1 MTDQPERPSETD
13 QAGDGTPRS
22 LPARYGRRALMLG
35 AAATGAGVAANL
47 VSGGLAEAA
56 PDTSSPVLLGKSNT
70 TGGTTIVTSRSGTG
84 LSGHAAAATQAG
96 VKGFDTSSG
105 KKGFGVYGQSVNGV
119 GVNGISKHN
128 NGVVGNTSAIG
139 FSGVAG
145 IDNTFTVQPPGIP
158 TQGVY
163 GQSNVNNGV
172 TGVSF
177 GGKGVAGH
185 ARTAGFS
192 GVEGVDAATRP
203 GGFGVTGV
211 SAHGTA
217 LFGTTTDGLGL
228 HVDGKAKFKYSGVVI
243 ISAGQKTKT
252 VTVSGLTSF
261 DFVLATLQV
270 PDSGVYIEA
279 AQPGSGSFTIT
290 LSKGPTKEVRVAW
303 MALGG

>member
-1 MTDQPERPSETD
+1 MTDQPERASEID
-13 QAGDGTPRS
+13 QSGDRAPGS

-35 AAATGAGVAANL
+35 AAATGAGVAASL
-47 VSGGLAEAA
+47 VGSGLAEAA
-56 PDTSSPVLLGKSNT
+56 PDPSPPVLLGKTNT
-70 TGGTTIVTSRSGTG
+70 TSGTTIVASGSGTG
-84 LSGHAAAATQAG
+84 LSGHAHTAGQAG

-119 GVNGISKHN
+119 GVNGISKNN
-128 NGVVGNTSAIG
+128 NGVAGNTSAIG

-145 IDNTFTVQPPGIP
+145 IDSTFKVQPPGIP

-185 ARTAGFS
+185 ARTPGFS
-192 GVEGVDAATRP
+192 GVEGVDAATSP

-217 LFGTTTDGLGL
+217 LYGTTTDGLGL
-228 HVDGKAKFKYSGVVI
+228 HVNGQAKFKYSGLVF
-243 ISAGQKTKT
+243 ISPGQKTKT
-252 VTVSGLTSF
+252 VSVSGLTSSNL
-261 DFVLATLQV
+261 VLLPDGPGSQAKPAYPVSASIIATLSCR
-270 PDSGVYIEA
+270 P
-279 AQPGSGSFTIT
+279 
-290 LSKGPTKEVRVAW
+290 RR
-303 MALGG
+303 